1 MVKNARCATRIRNK
15 VSEAFSD
22 RKFYLKHKL
31 STASMLSSTGKVI
44 MIIYLSKTADWQSK
58 ACVSNKI
65 YDQRTL
71 QKLYF
76 VKHGIE
82 LNWNYETIIMLY

>member
-1 MVKNARCATRIRNK
+1 MSPGLQGAALLLAKMFKTNSRRVSVIVSTNSLKFK

-31 STASMLSSTGKVI
+31 STASLQSSTGKVI
-44 MIIYLSKTADWQSK
+44 
-58 ACVSNKI
+58 NKI

-71 QKLYF
+71 QKLY
-76 VKHGIE
+76 
-82 LNWNYETIIMLY
+82 YESWSRI